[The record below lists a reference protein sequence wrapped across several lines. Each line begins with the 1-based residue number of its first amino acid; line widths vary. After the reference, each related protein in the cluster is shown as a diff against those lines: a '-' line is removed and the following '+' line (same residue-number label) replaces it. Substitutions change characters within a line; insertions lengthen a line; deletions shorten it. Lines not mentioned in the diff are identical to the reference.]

1 MIPVR
6 HRRRP
11 TSHIDPSHAALPQA
25 SSVPTTDGS
34 DPALL
39 WMERLPLAIESRPI
53 AELKPAPRNAR
64 THSQKQIQKIAASIR
79 QFGFVNPLLVDEQ
92 GAIVAGH
99 GRLEAAKSL
108 RMTVVP
114 VIPLAHLTPEQKRAY
129 MVADNRLAELAGW
142 DREILA
148 IEFKELSELDLAFE
162 IEITG
167 FEMAEIDG
175 LIDPPAEAKKKA
187 DPSDE
192 VMEPQGPAV
201 TEAGD
206 LWLLGRHRLLCGDA
220 REQASYETLLAGE
233 KAQMVFTDPPYN
245 VRIDGHVSGLGRI
258 QHREFVMGSGE
269 MSEAEFTLFLKT
281 VLGQLAHA
289 SIDGSIHFVCMDW
302 RHMRELL
309 AAGSAAYTE
318 LKNLCVWAKDNGGMG
333 SFYRSRHELVYVFK
347 YGTAPHLNNF
357 GLGETGRYR
366 TNVWDYAGVN
376 TMKAGRQD
384 ELAMHPTVKPV
395 ALVGD
400 AIKDCSQRG
409 GIVLDAFG
417 GSGTTLIAAQKTGRR
432 GYLIELDPLYVDV
445 TIRRWQKL
453 FGEEVRHAGTGLTF
467 DEIAARRLAGEEVR
481 HG

>member
-11 TSHIDPSHAALPQA
+11 TSHDPSHVALPQA
-25 SSVPTTDGS
+25 SSAPTTNSS
-34 DPALL
+34 DPALH
-39 WMERLPLAIESRPI
+39 WMKRLPLAIESRPI
-53 AELKPAPRNAR
+53 AGLKPAPRNAR

-92 GAIVAGH
+92 GVIVAGH
-99 GRLEAAKSL
+99 GRFEAAKSL
-108 RMTVVP
+108 RLTEVP

-129 MVADNRLAELAGW
+129 MLADNRLAELAGW
-142 DREILA
+142 DRDILA

-167 FEMAEIDG
+167 FEMAEIDV
-175 LIDPPAEAKKKA
+175 LIDPPAEPKKKA

-192 VMEPQGPAV
+192 VIEPQGPAV

-220 REQASYETLLAGE
+220 REPASYETLLAGE

-245 VRIDGHVSGLGRI
+245 VRIDGHVSGLGRV

-269 MSEAEFTLFLKT
+269 MSGAEFTLFLKT
-281 VLGQLAHA
+281 VLGQLGHA

-309 AAGSAAYTE
+309 AAGGEAYTE

-333 SFYRSRHELVYVFK
+333 SFYRSRHELVFVFK
-347 YGTAPHLNNF
+347 HGTAPHLNNF

-395 ALVGD
+395 ALVAD

-453 FGEEVRHAGTGLTF
+453 FKEEVHHAGTGLTF
-467 DEIAARRLAGEEVR
+467 DEIAARRLGGEEVR